1 MANPELIA
9 YIKVQ
14 LNAGV
19 KQNDVKAAL
28 LSAGWEENDI
38 NEGLAQIIDKPIKT
52 PKSKSLSWQV
62 ATIIITSSI
71 VGGILVTVLNFAVLL
86 VISNTAVSIVLR
98 LSTQIMATLIGVL
111 FGVAF
116 VSGRSEV
123 TDERARKIVL
133 WVAIVEFVLL
143 LLSFWGSSNK
153 VTLTYL
159 PQFFTPVVMVLCTW
173 FFLTHRVQIQ
183 RTLSPRTVRLTEI
196 IGMIVLPIV
205 FMVIAFIIVKNTTLM
220 NIFFNALPQE
230 IQDRY
235 GAEIAKV
242 QNDMVANSDDM
253 LKIVVDYTARPKLSM
268 YFLVNNRYPASLS
281 PQDFNLGAM
290 GQKLGDIAGA
300 DIEKEYERDR
310 DQLRYA
316 VSSDGKSFRL
326 CADLSTGEYCQEG
339 SSGN

>member
-1 MANPELIA
+1 M
-9 YIKVQ
+9 
-14 LNAGV
+14 
-19 KQNDVKAAL
+19 DTTKAAVF
-28 LSAGWEENDI
+28 
-38 NEGLAQIIDKPIKT
+38 PIQA
-52 PKSKSLSWQV
+52 PKRKSLSWQV
-62 ATIIITSSI
+62 ATIVITSSI
-71 VGGILVTVLNFAVLL
+71 VGGILVTVLNFVVLL
-86 VISNTAVSIVLR
+86 VISNTAVSMVLR
-98 LSTQIMATLIGVL
+98 MSMQVMATLIGVL

-123 TDERARKIVL
+123 TDERARKIVF

-153 VTLTYL
+153 ITLTYL
-159 PQFFTPVVMVLCTW
+159 LQFFIPVVMVLCTW
-173 FFLTHRVQIQ
+173 FFLLHRVQIQ
-183 RTLSPRTVRLTEI
+183 RILSPRTVRAAEI

-205 FMVIAFIIVKNTTLM
+205 FMVIALIIVKNVTLM
-220 NIFFNALPQE
+220 NTFFNALPRE

-235 GAEIAKV
+235 RAEFTKIQK
-242 QNDMVANSDDM
+242 DMATNNDDM
-253 LKIVVDYTARPKLSM
+253 LKIIVNYTARPKLSM

-290 GQKLGDIAGA
+290 GQSFGDIAGA
-300 DIEKEYERDR
+300 GIEKEYERDR
-310 DQLRYA
+310 DQLRYT